1 MNYYVNENKDENG
14 KKSSII
20 VFACI
25 GTFIVALGIVV
36 YMLIFSYNS
45 FVDARADV
53 EKAQTDVETMMQ
65 RRLELIPD
73 LVEVVKSYTKHE
85 EKIFEDISNAENMLI
100 TAIADDEN
108 PDAISN
114 ANTNVSMKVNEMIS
128 NDILLYS

>member
-36 YMLIFSYNS
+36 YMLISSYNS

-73 LVEVVKSYTKHE
+73 LVEVVRNTKTAVV
-85 EKIFEDISNAENMLI
+85 KISNTNACSQLTIMKNI
-100 TAIADDEN
+100 IKIA
-108 PDAISN
+108 
-114 ANTNVSMKVNEMIS
+114 V
-128 NDILLYS
+128 

>member
-1 MNYYVNENKDENG
+1 MNYYVDENKDENG
-14 KKSSII
+14 KKLSII

-36 YMLIFSYNS
+36 YMLISSYNS

-73 LVEVVKSYTKHE
+73 HVGVVKSTR
-85 EKIFEDISNAENMLI
+85 IVAEN
-100 TAIADDEN
+100 
-108 PDAISN
+108 S
-114 ANTNVSMKVNEMIS
+114 
-128 NDILLYS
+128 LLQRLQRCKKRQMSAFCHPKF